1 MSKMHA
7 NIKTND
13 KTIRKELIKALLELD
28 GTLGV
33 VQELE
38 IARGRVR
45 ADVVR
50 LSNCSIHA
58 YEIKSDL
65 DTLRR
70 LPKQIQHYNEVFS
83 TITLV
88 VGIDHIVEALY
99 VIPDW
104 WGVIVAEFNDTKLRL
119 NPIRQVQQNNHTDY
133 EAISDLLQKHELM
146 KILDMYSTN
155 SNRYD
160 MSKQMLIQE
169 AQQEVSKESLVAQ
182 LTSTLHTR
190 DKQLALNS

>member
-50 LSNCSIHA
+50 LSNCGIHA

-99 VIPDW
+99 IIPDW
-104 WGVIVAEFNDTKLRL
+104 WGVIVAEFNNAKLRL
-119 NPIRQVQQNNHTDY
+119 NHIRQVQQNSHTDY

-146 KILDMYSTN
+146 RILNMYSAN
-155 SNRYD
+155 NDRYD

-169 AQQEVSKESLVAQ
+169 VQQEVSKESLVAQ